1 MAYIAMVPLKH
12 RVEHRRMWR
21 VPPRQ
26 RHIRPRLA
34 ERRLG
39 VGWRLHPGL
48 HPVPPARWQDEGIA
62 CRGAVAIYVGM
73 DVDAM
78 YSYGRRCYI

>member
-1 MAYIAMVPLKH
+1 MVPLKH

-34 ERRLG
+34 ERHIRPRLAERRLG

-48 HPVPPARWQDEGIA
+48 HPVPPARGQDEGIA
-62 CRGAVAIYVGM
+62 CRGAVAIY
-73 DVDAM
+73 
-78 YSYGRRCYI
+78 I